1 MAERAGRGPGSR
13 RRSLN
18 MDGGGGRSTGMRRGP
33 GSTSCA
39 SARLTRRATS
49 SLSIRAGTSRA
60 SRTTRCNGSRSW
72 SALCTRSRFQ
82 PTRARRRLACLSLI
96 AVAPETASKSEAL
109 ARLRQAWRG
118 EVQARAMYLL
128 LAARMRDGRR
138 GEIIRAIADAEA
150 SHRKRI
156 EERLRAM
163 GEPVP
168 DASTVKLSLFQR
180 LQAQLA
186 PVEAVIA
193 RMEEAEELEITDR
206 YKRSTGDPETD
217 AVLQEIRI
225 EEQGHSRSL
234 ESMEVAHHA
243 GDRVPSSVQS
253 RLNRILGR
261 ESWHRTGAGWISG
274 AIYGA
279 NDGLA
284 AVFGI
289 VAGVSGATGGSSFV
303 LTAGLFGAIASGLS
317 MATGAFLAARSEA
330 EVAAANVERERRE
343 VQENPDEEKEE
354 LSLFY
359 QLKGI
364 DAETATMLAEKV
376 ARDPQTMLNAQ
387 VSEELGGAEG
397 GADPVQSAA
406 AAGISTL
413 IGAMVPV
420 IPFFFLRGTTGVV
433 VAFVV
438 SLLAHFLVGAAKSLF
453 TLRAWWAAGLEMTL
467 AGVIVGGITYSLGL
481 LIKVG
486 G

>member
-1 MAERAGRGPGSR
+1 
-13 RRSLN
+13 
-18 MDGGGGRSTGMRRGP
+18 
-33 GSTSCA
+33 
-39 SARLTRRATS
+39 
-49 SLSIRAGTSRA
+49 
-60 SRTTRCNGSRSW
+60 
-72 SALCTRSRFQ
+72 
-82 PTRARRRLACLSLI
+82 
-96 AVAPETASKSEAL
+96 
-109 ARLRQAWRG
+109 
-118 EVQARAMYLL
+118 MYLI
-128 LAARMRDGRR
+128 LAARIRDGRR

-150 SHRKRI
+150 SHRERI

-217 AVLQEIRI
+217 AVLQGIRI

-234 ESMEVAHHA
+234 ESMEVAHHS

-303 LTAGLFGAIASGLS
+303 LTAGLSGAVASGLS

-330 EVAAANVERERRE
+330 EVAAANVDRERRE
-343 VQENPDEEKEE
+343 VEENPDEEKEE

-376 ARDPQTMLNAQ
+376 ARDPQAMVNAQ

-433 VAFVV
+433 MAFVV

-467 AGVIVGGITYSLGL
+467 AGVIVGGITYGLGL